1 VNPLTGRQESD
12 GKNMYKIKDYEL
24 KKGDDVW
31 EWGRIEFGSDIVSQ
45 IDLVLEMLKQET
57 IEEPLSFVNS
67 LKKLKMYYENQH
79 EDDTPQINIKEK
91 PTDTE
96 D

>member
-1 VNPLTGRQESD
+1 MNS
-12 GKNMYKIKDYEL
+12 
-24 KKGDDVW
+24 KKVMM
-31 EWGRIEFGSDIVSQ
+31 FGSGEESNSVRISFLRQ
-45 IDLVLEMLKQET
+45 IVLEMLKQET